1 MADERRI
8 ILALDVSSRSRALTL
23 AELLRDEI
31 AFFKV
36 GPQAFTACGPD
47 LVRDLLRVG
56 VGVFLDLKLHDIPNT
71 AAHAAGEA
79 VRLGCSMM
87 TLHTL
92 GGLRMLRAARE
103 RADEIAG
110 ELGQT
115 PPKLLGVTIL
125 TSMDQ
130 DELARV
136 GVSGA
141 PDNSVVNL
149 ARLAVEAGLDGV
161 VTSPHELGLLQQ
173 KPLNCLLRVT
183 PGVRPSMAS
192 HDDQRRTMTPSAA
205 LRAGASYLVIGRPI
219 TAHADP
225 LEAARTIN
233 QELGAC

>member
-1 MADERRI
+1 MAGERRI
-8 ILALDVSSRSRALTL
+8 ILALDVGSSSRALGL

-36 GPQAFTACGPD
+36 GLQAFTTCGPD
-47 LVRDLLRVG
+47 LVHDLLRVG

-79 VRLGCSMM
+79 VRLGCSMI

-92 GGLRMLRAARE
+92 GGLRMLRAVRE
-103 RADEIAG
+103 RVDAIAG
-110 ELGQT
+110 ELGQ
-115 PPKLLGVTIL
+115 PPPRLLGVTIL

-130 DELARV
+130 DEMSQV
-136 GVSGA
+136 GLIGA

-161 VTSPHELGLLQQ
+161 VTSPLELGLLEQE
-173 KPLNCLLRVT
+173 PLNRLLRVT
-183 PGVRPSMAS
+183 PGVRPRMTPQ
-192 HDDQRRTMTPSAA
+192 DDQRRTMTPVEA
-205 LRAGASYLVIGRPI
+205 LRAGANYLVIGRPI

-233 QELGAC
+233 RELRAC